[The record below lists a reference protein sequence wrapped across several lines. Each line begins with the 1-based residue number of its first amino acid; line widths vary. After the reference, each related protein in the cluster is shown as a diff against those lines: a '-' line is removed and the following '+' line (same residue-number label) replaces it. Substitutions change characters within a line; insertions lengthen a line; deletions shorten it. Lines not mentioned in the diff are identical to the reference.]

1 MKSKQPSAS
10 SKQPLRTAAWKWNQV
25 IAGSGLDIGFTLI
38 SPHGYRL
45 VSDFRKSDG
54 ISFTSHNAHWVDHTE
69 EGDYK
74 ICFDNSFNHTSEKM
88 VYVKVIV
95 DGPEEEEDDED
106 WAAVAEPEDSLE
118 YKLEDIGLNGRC
130 AQEPGAKLAA
140 ADDAAGV
147 RGS

>member
-1 MKSKQPSAS
+1 MCIP
-10 SKQPLRTAAWKWNQV
+10 V
-25 IAGSGLDIGFTLI
+25 ILLWVCWGFAV
-38 SPHGYRL
+38 R
-45 VSDFRKSDG
+45 
-54 ISFTSHNAHWVDHTE
+54 VDHTE

-95 DGPEEEEDDED
+95 DGPEEEEEEDDED